1 MTDKE
6 KPKVIDLTGGQLQPA
21 EKFKQLA
28 DGSLVRLEDTTTP
41 KPVEEPKESEETEEA
56 TE

>member
-6 KPKVIDLTGGQLQPA
+6 KPKIIDLTGGHMEPT

-28 DGSLVRLEDTTTP
+28 DGSMVRLEDTTSV
-41 KPVEEPKESEETEEA
+41 KEVEEPKETEES